1 MPMKSKKQLSSVS
14 VHEMRVDVSAAVI
27 KTKSVNWF
35 ISAWDSVRACPEIV
49 INGFRKAGIL
59 EAITTVC

>member
-1 MPMKSKKQLSSVS
+1 M
-14 VHEMRVDVSAAVI
+14 DVSTAVI

-35 ISAWDSVRACPEIV
+35 ISAWDSVRARPEIV

-59 EAITTVC
+59 EAVTTVC